1 MTDLD
6 VRNVYN
12 SIPHDLSGAASKN
25 RFRLEMLWGISKMFD
40 LYDEP
45 DFCVIFDYKCDVEI
59 HFNDSLEFYQVKTHK
74 VQSPYKFIV
83 ISKPDKNTG
92 KSIIGRLYLLKN
104 ISGENVNIK
113 IALVSNTF
121 FQIYKKIYSDVET
134 LKFSDLD
141 AATQKIICDALKME
155 LQQDEIDISN
165 VHYIY
170 TSMNLLNPENDI
182 KGKITGCFENIKKCE
197 PIKPNALYRLIRDTV
212 DAKACYELKSDNY
225 DELIVNKGITK
236 AQLDEMLNQYVDN
249 TDNGVKQTQD
259 YIEGKYITKERK
271 KLKNALV
278 RILEATV
285 KSNELRNKE
294 KEILLY
300 IDANLDSLPDDFEEI
315 IDILIRNFGNSF
327 SIEYTR
333 DQIYV
338 FLILILKRWED
349 GKYALHI
356 PV

>member
-1 MTDLD
+1 MD
-6 VRNVYN
+6 VRNAYN

-45 DFCVIFDYKCDVEI
+45 DFCVVFDYKCDVEI

-74 VQSPYKFIV
+74 VQSPYKLTV

-92 KSIIGRLYLLKN
+92 KSIIGKLYLLKN
-104 ISGENVNIK
+104 ISGENVSMK
-113 IALVSNTF
+113 VALVSNAF
-121 FQIYKKIYSDVET
+121 FQIDKKIYSDVKT

-141 AATQKIICDALKME
+141 ATTQKKICDVLKVE

-182 KGKITGCFENIKKCE
+182 KGKIIGCFENIKRCE
-197 PIKPNALYRLIRDTV
+197 PVKPNALYRLIRDTV
-212 DAKACYELKSDNY
+212 DAKACYELKSDDY
-225 DELIVNKGITK
+225 DELIANKGITK
-236 AQLDEMLNQYVDN
+236 AQLGEMLNQYVDN

-259 YIEGKYITKERK
+259 YIEVKYPIKERK

-278 RILEATV
+278 NILEATV
-285 KSNELRNKE
+285 KSNELRNRE
-294 KEILLY
+294 EEISLY
-300 IDANLDSLPDDFEEI
+300 IEANIDSLPDNFEEI
-315 IDILIRNFGNSF
+315 IDILLRNFGNSF

-349 GKYALHI
+349 GKYA
-356 PV
+356 